1 MKVPV
6 DARRIESGDIL
17 ILGGSVVFSDD
28 RPSSVIPSLVAFLLG
43 AESFLP
49 YLLDVASK
57 VG

>member
-1 MKVPV
+1 VV
-6 DARRIESGDIL
+6 IFL

-28 RPSSVIPSLVAFLLG
+28 RPSYVIPSLVAFLLNE
-43 AESFLP
+43 ESFLP